1 MMFSIKDTKIDKDSK
16 IDLSGYATTATAD
29 KLTIS
34 IEDLQQKVANKLN
47 ANPVDHEHTISQI
60 QQLEQALNNK
70 LSIPSTEANKY
81 SYNTLLSDWQSIPYL
96 NDVKI
101 IKLDISPNS
110 SSSGYILSVDA
121 TGDLLITNND
131 IVIAQYNKSAQSWIL
146 NNTNIKTFITTT
158 NDVLANHYEALNI
171 ILDKLGLKDSD
182 STDGNKITPTE
193 KTTEEENAEGV

>member
-34 IEDLQQKVANKLN
+34 IEDLQQKLANKLN
-47 ANPVDHEHTISQI
+47 SNPVDHNHSISQI
-60 QQLEQALNNK
+60 NQLEQALDNK
-70 LSIPSTEANKY
+70 LSIPSDEDNKY
-81 SYNTLLSDWQSIPYL
+81 SYNTLLKDWQSIPYL

-110 SSSGYILSVDA
+110 TTSGYILSVDT
-121 TGDLLITNND
+121 TGDLLITYNEV
-131 IVIAQYNKSAQSWIL
+131 VIASYNKAAQSWIL
-146 NNTNIKTFITTT
+146 NGNDIKTFITTT
-158 NDVLANHYEALNI
+158 NEVLANHYEALNI
-171 ILDKLGLKDSD
+171 ILDKLGLKDAD

-193 KTTEEENAEGV
+193 KTTEEGST

>member
-1 MMFSIKDTKIDKDSK
+1 MFSIKDTKVDLNTK

-34 IEDLQQKVANKLN
+34 IEDLQQKMANKLN
-47 ANPVDHEHTISQI
+47 SNPVDHKHTIQQI
-60 QQLEQALNNK
+60 EQLEQSLNNK

-131 IVIAQYNKSAQSWIL
+131 IVIAQYNKAANKWIL
-146 NNTNIKTFITTT
+146 NGISDVFI
-158 NDVLANHYEALNI
+158 NHYEVLNI
-171 ILDKLGLKDSD
+171 ILDKLGLKDAD
-182 STDGNKITPTE
+182 TTDGNKITPTE
-193 KTTEEENAEGV
+193 KTT